1 MTGALVRIGFEV
13 MDANLHPGEAVRIA
27 PRCWR
32 RKLRRVSSKGQKAT
46 VVRWVPGL
54 E

>member
-13 MDANLHPGEAVRIA
+13 MDANLHPGDAVRIA
-27 PRCWR
+27 VRRWR
-32 RKLRRVSSKGQKAT
+32 RKLRRVASKGQTAT
-46 VVRWVPGL
+46 VVRSVPGL